1 MSTDGEASEV
11 ILDMFGIER
20 KRRRLRLDKHLL
32 PDTEYRPRPDYAPGY
47 TVSRFAKV
55 STTSLWKCLILYA
68 LAWGKKD
75 VLEFGTG
82 FGFSAAYMAAAGA
95 RVHSF
100 DADSDATRIART
112 VVPSTVTC
120 TTMTCDEA
128 LDHITEQG
136 STLYDMA
143 YIDSDHIGDSV
154 VRYFEG
160 MLPRL
165 AYGAVVVFDD
175 ILWSRDMMYAWEYV
189 STHVEVKR
197 SRKIHDFGI
206 VWLKGMA

>member
-1 MSTDGEASEV
+1 M
-11 ILDMFGIER
+11 ILDIFGIER
-20 KRRRLRLDKHLL
+20 KRSRLIRDKHAL
-32 PDTEYRPRPDYAPGY
+32 PDTEYRPRPDFAPKY
-47 TVSRFAKV
+47 TVSRFATV
-55 STTSLWKCLILYA
+55 STTSRWKCLILYA
-68 LAWGKKD
+68 LALNRND

-100 DADSDATRIART
+100 DAAPDATRIART
-112 VVPSTVTC
+112 VVPPTVAC
-120 TTMTCDEA
+120 ITMTCDEA
-128 LDHITEQG
+128 LAHIMEQG

-143 YIDSDHIGDSV
+143 YIDSDHEGDSV
-154 VRYFEG
+154 VRYFKG

-206 VWLKGMA
+206 VWLKGMV